1 MDENSSPSSLLTAD
15 VLRPD
20 IGLMTAVPQ
29 IGSRG
34 FAFLVLAHVLTQV

>member
-15 VLRPD
+15 FSRPD

-29 IGSRG
+29 VGSRG
-34 FAFLVLAHVLTQV
+34 FALPVLAHVLTQV